1 MQMEFAI
8 LIVLIL
14 VIIVVI
20 TIHAKIKY
28 IQNLKDKIIS
38 AFGRVPDM
46 NEMNLESIRRY
57 AEYVKHHD
65 LRIDSI
71 TWNDLDMDRVYK
83 RINAC
88 LSSVGEEYL
97 YNCLHEP
104 RFEQA
109 ELLEREKLIKFFIE
123 NPTER
128 FDTQFALARLG
139 KEEYNGVA
147 SLIFDA
153 DMKLISRPYIYKI
166 LAVVPIVFLVVLIFN
181 LAIGAIGLGLSFVVN
196 LLIRERAMK
205 LVDIEIP
212 AIAYFSF
219 MLKCCKRLY
228 KIEPLGKLP
237 ILVEMRKPYSI
248 FKKVASNAPTARQGI
263 QADIAESFWMYLNI
277 MFLFDIRHYNRFIEL
292 IIRYNQEF
300 HHIYKTIGEIDA
312 ALSVLSFR
320 SSLPVFSTPQFC
332 NENAL
337 DFEEIYHPLIE
348 KPVTNTHKFDKDSLI
363 TGSNASGK
371 STFIKTLAINGILA
385 QTIFTCSAK
394 SFKTRQAMIVTSMAV
409 RDDLLG
415 GESYFIVEIKSLKRV
430 LDLVAKYPCICYVDE
445 ILRGTNTV
453 ERIAASA
460 AILSFL
466 NEQDCLCIVAS
477 HDIELT
483 RLLSHDNYHF
493 CEQVTNNEIS
503 FDYKLKLGPTTT
515 RNAIKLLEFKGF
527 GDEIVGYAKELVSSK
542 T

>member
-1 MQMEFAI
+1 MEFVI
-8 LIVLIL
+8 LIVFIL
-14 VIIVVI
+14 LVVI
-20 TIHAKIKY
+20 CVTIHAKVKY
-28 IQNLKDKIIS
+28 IQNLKTKIAS
-38 AFGRVPDM
+38 AFGSVPDK

-57 AEYVKHHD
+57 AEYVEHHD

-71 TWNDLDMDRVYK
+71 TWNDLDMDRVYT

-97 YNCLHEP
+97 YNSLHEP
-104 RFEQA
+104 RFEQM
-109 ELLEREKLIKFFIE
+109 ELLEREKLIKFFKE
-123 NPTER
+123 YPTER

-139 KEEYNGVA
+139 KEEYNGLA

-166 LAVVPIVFLVVLIFN
+166 LSVVPLVFLSSLALN
-181 LAIGAIGLGLSFVVN
+181 MAIGAIGLGISFVVN
-196 LLIRERAMK
+196 LLVRERAMK
-205 LVDIEIP
+205 QVDVEIP
-212 AIAYFSF
+212 AIAYFSS
-219 MLKCCKRLY
+219 MLKCCGRLY
-228 KIEPLGKLP
+228 KIEPLSKLP
-237 ILVEMRKPYSI
+237 ILDKMRKPYSI
-248 FKKVASNAPTARQGI
+248 FKKVAANAPTTRRGM
-263 QADIAESFWMYLNI
+263 QADIAETVWMYPNI
-277 MFLFDIRHYNRFIEL
+277 LFLFDIRHYNRFIEL
-292 IIRYNQEF
+292 IVRYNQEF
-300 HHIYKTIGEIDA
+300 HHIYKTIGEIDV

-320 SSLPVFSTPQFC
+320 TSLPVYSIPQFC
-332 NENAL
+332 NENVL

-385 QTIFTCSAK
+385 QTIFTCTAK
-394 SFKTRQAMIVTSMAV
+394 SFTSRPAITITSMAM
-409 RDDLLG
+409 RDDLFG

-445 ILRGTNTV
+445 ILRGTNTI

-460 AILSFL
+460 AILSYL
-466 NEQDCLCIVAS
+466 DLQDCLCIVAS

-483 RLLSHDNYHF
+483 RLLDHDNYHF
-493 CEQVTNNEIS
+493 CEQVSNNEIS

-515 RNAIKLLEFKGF
+515 RNAIKLLEFMGF
-527 GDEIVGYAKELVSSK
+527 EHEIVGHAKELVNSK
-542 T
+542 I